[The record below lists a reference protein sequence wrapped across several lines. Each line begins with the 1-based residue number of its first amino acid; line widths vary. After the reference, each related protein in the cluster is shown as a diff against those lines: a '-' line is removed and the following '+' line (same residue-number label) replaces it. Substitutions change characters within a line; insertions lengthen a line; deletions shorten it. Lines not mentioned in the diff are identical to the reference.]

1 MHKVINSGF
10 SRVSSTRISTSFLY
24 SVHLNIEFILIMY
37 PFMAIIGKGK
47 AAVALALKIITIVR
61 HLIVN
66 NEVYEDMYARHK
78 YHLK

>member
-1 MHKVINSGF
+1 
-10 SRVSSTRISTSFLY
+10 
-24 SVHLNIEFILIMY
+24 
-37 PFMAIIGKGK
+37 MAIIGKGK